1 MTLIGI
7 DYSLTSPAC
16 CILKDNEYFFYAIQR
31 KETKSIRKLNMLTN
45 VIIEICPKDGLTEFQ
60 YADKISDMMLRWI
73 NSTIGPDPVFAMEDY
88 AYGAK
93 GNSLLDIVAATTI
106 FRYKL
111 IKKYGEEKF
120 NLYSPS
126 HIKKFATT
134 KGNAKKDDMLFRF
147 NRLKLKHQFGEWCHK
162 MSKTSKPEE
171 DCIDAFWTLQ
181 TMKSEL
187 TNGETENTLG

>member
-1 MTLIGI
+1 MTFIGI

-16 CILKDNEYFFYAIQR
+16 CIEKDNELFFYAIQR
-31 KETKSIRKLNMLTN
+31 KETKAIRKLNMLN
-45 VIIEICPKDGLTEFQ
+45 NCIVEICPKEGLTDFQ

-73 NSTIGPDPVFAMEDY
+73 NSTIGPDPIFSMEDY

-111 IKKYGEEKF
+111 IKKYGESKF

-126 HIKKFATT
+126 HIKKYATT
-134 KGNAKKDDMLFRF
+134 KGNAKKDDMLFAF
-147 NRLKLKHQFGEWCHK
+147 NRLNLNTPFGQWCHK
-162 MSKTSKPEE
+162 LSKSTKPEE
-171 DCIDAFWTLQ
+171 DIIDAYWTLQ

-187 TNGETENTLG
+187 

>member
-16 CILKDNEYFFYAIQR
+16 CILKNDEYFFYAIQR
-31 KETKSIRKLNMLTN
+31 KETKSIRKLNLLNN
-45 VIIEICPKDGLTEFQ
+45 VRIEICPKDNLTEFQ

-73 NSTIGPDPVFAMEDY
+73 NSTIGLDPVFAMEDY

-126 HIKKFATT
+126 HIKKVFTKNGKADKLAMLKHFNEIKLKNPFGQWCARMDKTEKPSEDIIDSFATLT
-134 KGNAKKDDMLFRF
+134 T
-147 NRLKLKHQFGEWCHK
+147 LKL
-162 MSKTSKPEE
+162 
-171 DCIDAFWTLQ
+171 
-181 TMKSEL
+181 EL
-187 TNGETENTLG
+187 DIQN